1 MPRLLVPS
9 DDLHLVPGITKT
21 GVEAVSG
28 DAVVARLAS
37 LEKQHEQ
44 MMTMMQGMQQSHRVT
59 IVLPVPLQLRL
70 EMDKAGWMMMM
81 LEAEEGN
88 LQIWVAMMWN

>member
-1 MPRLLVPS
+1 MIELKV
-9 DDLHLVPGITKT
+9 DLATFAYEMVTLENQELTSKT
-21 GVEAVSG
+21 V
-28 DAVVARLAS
+28 
-37 LEKQHEQ
+37 
-44 MMTMMQGMQQSHRVT
+44 MQEMRQSHRVT

-70 EMDKAGWMMMM
+70 EMDKAGWLMMM